1 MEELNERIAQNKYVR
16 MAGLMYLLVIAVFV
30 TGLFLRSS
38 IETSGT
44 FLDSSHRIA
53 SSEHLYRI
61 GISVQLSTMFLAL
74 WLAISLYVALR
85 PANRNLA
92 LAAFSFRLGEIVLG
106 TTWIILQFLSSSVHI
121 ATGHAGMFSVGQ
133 LNELS
138 ELISQASANSINV
151 SAIFMGMGS
160 TIFFYLLLRARYIP
174 RALSGL
180 GIFASLLV
188 IAACFAKLI
197 FPEYTSILDFAFIP
211 TGLSEVTTGLWL
223 MVKGLNRESP
233 ALKA

>member
-1 MEELNERIAQNKYVR
+1 MEEPSERIAQNKYAQT
-16 MAGLMYLLVIAVFV
+16 AGLMYLLVIAVFV

-38 IETSGT
+38 IEKSGN
-44 FLDSSHRIA
+44 FIDFSHRIA
-53 SSEHLYRI
+53 SSAHVYRI
-61 GISVQLSTMFLAL
+61 GVSVQLSTMLLAL

-85 PANRNLA
+85 PVNRNLA
-92 LAAFSFRLGEIVLG
+92 LAALSFRLGEIVLG
-106 TTWIILQFLSSSVHI
+106 ATWIILQFLSSSVYI
-121 ATGHAGMFSVGQ
+121 AADHAGMFSVGQ
-133 LNELS
+133 LSELS
-138 ELISQASANSINV
+138 ELISQASANSLNV

-160 TIFFYLLLRARYIP
+160 TIFFYLFLRSRYIP

-197 FPEYTSILDFAFIP
+197 LPEYTSILDLAFIP

-223 MVKGLNRESP
+223 MVKGLNHESR

>member
-92 LAAFSFRLGEIVLG
+92 LAAFCFGKFFRHSSAFVRPCELSGMRRPRLCRKRCQRDV
-106 TTWIILQFLSSSVHI
+106 QFLHPSVLLPP
-121 ATGHAGMFSVGQ
+121 VV
-133 LNELS
+133 
-138 ELISQASANSINV
+138 ISQQVVEKCSK
-151 SAIFMGMGS
+151 GS
-160 TIFFYLLLRARYIP
+160 K
-174 RALSGL
+174 
-180 GIFASLLV
+180 LV
-188 IAACFAKLI
+188 K
-197 FPEYTSILDFAFIP
+197 
-211 TGLSEVTTGLWL
+211 
-223 MVKGLNRESP
+223 
-233 ALKA
+233 

>member
-1 MEELNERIAQNKYVR
+1 MEELNDRIAQNKYAR

-30 TGLFLRSS
+30 TGLFLRSG
-38 IETSGT
+38 IEKSGN
-44 FLDSSHRIA
+44 FIDSSHRIA

-61 GISVQLSTMFLAL
+61 GVSVQLSTMLLAL

-92 LAAFSFRLGEIVLG
+92 LAALSFRLGEIVLG
-106 TTWIILQFLSSSVHI
+106 AMWIVLQFLSVSVHI
-121 ATGHAGMFSVGQ
+121 AADHAGTFNVG
-133 LNELS
+133 LLS
-138 ELISQASANSINV
+138 ELSGLIFQASANSLNV

-160 TIFFYLLLRARYIP
+160 TIFFYLFLRFGYIP
-174 RALSGL
+174 RVLSGL

-188 IAACFAKLI
+188 IAACFGKLV
-197 FPEYTSILDFAFIP
+197 FPEYTSILDLAFIP
-211 TGLSEVTTGLWL
+211 MGLSEVTTGFWL
-223 MVKGLNRESP
+223 MVKGLNHESP

>member
-1 MEELNERIAQNKYVR
+1 MEELNERIAQNKYAR
-16 MAGLMYLLVIAVFV
+16 MAGLMYLLVIAVFI

-38 IETSGT
+38 IEKSGT
-44 FLDSSHRIA
+44 FLDFSHRIA
-53 SSEHLYRI
+53 SSEHVYRI
-61 GISVQLSTMFLAL
+61 GVSVQLSTMLLAF

-106 TTWIILQFLSSSVHI
+106 ATWIILQFLSSSVHI
-121 ATGHAGMFSVGQ
+121 AADHAGMFSVGQ
-133 LNELS
+133 LSELS
-138 ELISQASANSINV
+138 ELIAQTSANSLNV
-151 SAIFMGMGS
+151 SAIFMGVGS
-160 TIFFYLLLRARYIP
+160 TIFFYLFLRSRYIP

-197 FPEYTSILDFAFIP
+197 LPEYTSILDFAFIP

-223 MVKGLNRESP
+223 MVKGLNQESP